1 MYCVKDVLE
10 PDAVVLKVE
19 RKYEVQ
25 NPLFPLAQSLIVC
38 LHLLDLIPVPRNIQ
52 NTDVGWVTILNMHP

>member
-10 PDAVVLKVE
+10 PDAVVLKVG

-25 NPLFPLAQSLIVC
+25 NPLFPLAQSRIVC
-38 LHLLDLIPVPRNIQ
+38 LDLLDLIPVPRNIQ
-52 NTDVGWVTILNMHP
+52 STDAGWVKILNMHP